1 VEFGAG
7 FLCSDIIRELR
18 VIGTELRFFDC
29 NVFFGTPA
37 GKTIMRVP
45 TADDLLAELDR
56 AGIERAL
63 AWHIA
68 QHDASPWLG
77 NGFVSEATARQPRL
91 TGCWTILPNQAHEFP
106 PPAEF
111 IAAMA
116 AARIGALRAFPA
128 SHKYL
133 LNGVAMGDWL
143 DRLVERRVP
152 LFLSLRRGI
161 DWPAIYSLLAEFP
174 RLVCVICDHG
184 PWGADRLFRPL
195 VERYPD
201 VYIELSQYMLD
212 GGIEALVTD
221 YGPERVLFGS
231 GYPESY
237 MGGMM
242 LALKHSRISSD
253 AKQAIAGGNL
263 ERILAWAGGGA

>member
-1 VEFGAG
+1 MTEP
-7 FLCSDIIRELR
+7 ELH
-18 VIGTELRFFDC
+18 FFDC

-37 GKTIMRVP
+37 GSSLVTVP
-45 TADDLLAELDR
+45 TAESLLAEMDR

-63 AWHIA
+63 TWHIA

-77 NGFVSEATARQPRL
+77 NSFVAEATACHPRL
-91 TGCWTILPNQAHEFP
+91 TGCWTILPNQAREFP
-106 PPAEF
+106 APDRF
-111 IAAMA
+111 IADMR
-116 AARIGALRAFPA
+116 AARIAALRVFPA

-133 LNGVAMGDWL
+133 LNGVAMGNWL
-143 DRLVERRVP
+143 DMMVQQRVP

-174 RLVCVICDHG
+174 RLTCVICDHG

-195 VERYPD
+195 LERYEN
-201 VYIELSQYMLD
+201 VYVELSQYMLD
-212 GGIEALVTD
+212 GGIESLVAD

-231 GYPESY
+231 GFPESY

-242 LALKHSRISSD
+242 LALKHSQIGAD
-253 AKQAIAGGNL
+253 AKQAIAAGNL
-263 ERILAWAGGGA
+263 ERILAWSGGSI